1 MTTYRVFSTQGII
14 TVAMGKYMADDAY
27 DSALGVDRNKSNR
40 RQYTNFDAL
49 PEWVQ
54 GKIARLNMLEPHDRV
69 PGIGRRIKFGRYE
82 IIGIESEGE
91 TL

>member
-1 MTTYRVFSTQGII
+1 MTIYRVFSTQGTI
-14 TVAMGKYMADDAY
+14 TVARGKYDAY